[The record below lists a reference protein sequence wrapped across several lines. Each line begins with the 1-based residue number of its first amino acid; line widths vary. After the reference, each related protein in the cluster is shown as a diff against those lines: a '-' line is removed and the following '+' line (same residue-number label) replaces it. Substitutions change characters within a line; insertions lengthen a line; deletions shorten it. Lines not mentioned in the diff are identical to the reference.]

1 MKKTTTTTGTN
12 MKYEEGAMVRVKL
25 PEVSYQ
31 SFLALIVEDR
41 GSVVVLD
48 TCFPVGS
55 QTRWIVKP
63 DQISAMRQRRNTKF
77 EGSGSPSLRRELKK
91 ITR

>member
-31 SFLALIVEDR
+31 SFLALIIEDR
-41 GSVVVLD
+41 GSVIVVD
-48 TCFPVGS
+48 TCFPIGS

-63 DQISAMRQRRNTKF
+63 DQISSMRKRRNTAF
-77 EGSGSPSLRRELKK
+77 GGSPSLQRELKK
-91 ITR
+91 IIRK